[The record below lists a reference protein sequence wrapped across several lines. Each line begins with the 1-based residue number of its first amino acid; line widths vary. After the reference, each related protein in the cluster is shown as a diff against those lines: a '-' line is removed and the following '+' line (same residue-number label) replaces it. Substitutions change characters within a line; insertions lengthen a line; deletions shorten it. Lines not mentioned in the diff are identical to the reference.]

1 MIDAPSFSMA
11 QGSSQKLKKRRQQ
24 LRDAQRRRRARLKE
38 ENKSFL
44 QIILNEELVQLLRDY
59 SARCGQPMHIAAAE
73 LLHARLRQLERPVAG
88 SGRPEFG
95 QQDEHTSGDVE
106 TPFIYD
112 GQLDLFD
119 RM

>member
-1 MIDAPSFSMA
+1 MA
-11 QGSSQKLKKRRQQ
+11 QVSTQRQKKRRQQ

-44 QIILNEELVQLLRDY
+44 QIILNEELVQLLRNH

-73 LLHARLRQLERPVAG
+73 LLHARLRQLERQVTGPG
-88 SGRPEFG
+88 QPEPG
-95 QQDEHTSGDVE
+95 EPDEHTFQTIE
-106 TPFIYD
+106 ERFMYD

-119 RM
+119 RT

>member
-1 MIDAPSFSMA
+1 MT
-11 QGSSQKLKKRRQQ
+11 QVSSQKQKKRRQQ

-44 QIILNEELVQLLRDY
+44 QIILDEELVQLLRNH

-73 LLHARLRQLERPVAG
+73 LLYARLRQLEREVAG
-88 SGRPEFG
+88 AG
-95 QQDEHTSGDVE
+95 QADPGEPGGHTFQIVE
-106 TPFIYD
+106 ERLMYD

-119 RM
+119 RA

>member
-1 MIDAPSFSMA
+1 MA
-11 QGSSQKLKKRRQQ
+11 QVSSQKQRKRRVQ

-44 QIILNEELVQLLRDY
+44 QIILNEELVQLLRNY
-59 SARCGQPMHIAAAE
+59 SARCSQPMHIAAAE
-73 LLHARLRQLERPVAG
+73 LLHARLRQLERQVVACPG
-88 SGRPEFG
+88 QPDSGE
-95 QQDEHTSGDVE
+95 QDEHRFQTLEDR
-106 TPFIYD
+106 FMYD